1 MESSNTNRMYTKY
14 FGWIK
19 YVSVEPTMWLYM
31 MAFMFTSV
39 IEQDLFRYKACR
51 VDHGCSEEICRHLSD
66 DDNKEI
72 KTKVQMTVSEFHQ
85 WNDIAGHVMPIIL
98 AMFYGNWSDRRGRK
112 LPLVLGLM
120 GKFIYSF
127 MIVINSMIDTW
138 NLNMVVYTATLPM
151 SILGSDVAIFGS
163 SFAYIS
169 DISSVQQR
177 TMRITILDV
186 VYLSTMPT
194 GVALGSYVFTHLVNM
209 SYTIMFAVNATL
221 LLIAIIYSF
230 LWLKWQTSPRQQS
243 LSDNNWLLDFFD
255 RRHVATTIRTL
266 LKSRLNHGKLHLWL
280 LLLAMC
286 LYTFQRDEKAKSQMY
301 TSLIFNWN
309 VTDFSNFKTFQ
320 STLFVLAMLIGVPVM
335 SKLIRM
341 KDTFIVM
348 VGAIA
353 HAAGR
358 IVFLLNCQ
366 FLRMRFYSLE
376 LNFTLKREKRRFS
389 GKVFAMLSVCDNAVP
404 LFSSIL
410 YSQLYNATI
419 KTAPN
424 SFYWLTFATQIAVLL
439 IILLIQFSSW
449 SKHAT
454 EQQDYNDDEV
464 ISLRKIVITVAA
476 ALIVIAAF
484 VHAVPTSSPIPSGA
498 ITIYPI
504 PQRPPYA
511 PNPWIYPKP
520 TTVQPAGR

>member
-1 MESSNTNRMYTKY
+1 MEKSIVTNSDIKTNEATPRMEFSHTNRMYTKY

-19 YVSVEPTMWLYM
+19 HISVEPTMWLYM

-39 IEQDLFRYKACR
+39 VEQDLFRYKACR
-51 VDHGCSEEICRHLSD
+51 VDHGVSEEICRHLSD

-72 KTKVQMTVSEFHQ
+72 KTKIQMTVSEFHQ
-85 WNDIAGHVMPIIL
+85 WNDIAGHVVPIIL

-112 LPLVLGLM
+112 LPLVLGLT

-127 MIVINSMIDTW
+127 MIVINCMIDTW

-169 DISSVQQR
+169 DVSSVQQR

-209 SYTIMFAVNATL
+209 SYMIMFAVNATL
-221 LLIAIIYSF
+221 LLIAIIYS
-230 LWLKWQTSPRQQS
+230 LVWLKWQTSSRQQP
-243 LSDNNWLLDFFD
+243 LSGNNWLLDFFD
-255 RRHVATTIRTL
+255 RRHVAMTIRTL
-266 LKSRLNHGKLHLWL
+266 LKSRINHGKLHLWL

-286 LYTFQRDEKAKSQMY
+286 LYTFQRDEKVKSQMY

-320 STLFVLAMLIGVPVM
+320 STLFVLAMLIGVPIM

-348 VGAIA
+348 IGAIA

-358 IVFLLNCQ
+358 IVFVSANRPELFYVGATVAALGPVVAPV
-366 FLRMRFYSLE
+366 LRSMTSKLVPVDER
-376 LNFTLKREKRRFS
+376 

-404 LFSSIL
+404 LFSGIL

-464 ISLRKIVITVAA
+464 VAPSLSNTIEA
-476 ALIVIAAF
+476 
-484 VHAVPTSSPIPSGA
+484 TSSSNV
-498 ITIYPI
+498 T
-504 PQRPPYA
+504 
-511 PNPWIYPKP
+511 NES
-520 TTVQPAGR
+520 